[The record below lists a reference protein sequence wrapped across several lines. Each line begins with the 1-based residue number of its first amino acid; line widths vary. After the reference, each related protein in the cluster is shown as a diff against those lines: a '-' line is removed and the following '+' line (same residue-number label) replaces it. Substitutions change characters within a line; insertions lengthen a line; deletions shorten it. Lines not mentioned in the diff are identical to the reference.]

1 VAGVTSETFSVY
13 QFFEDE
19 TWERVAAGIRAE
31 AAVKRAKALTETV
44 GARIG
49 TTARVVVTDQD
60 DTTCFEWRYG
70 KGVTFPPR
78 GPS

>member
-1 VAGVTSETFSVY
+1 MTDLFSVY

-19 TWERVAAGIRAE
+19 TWERVLAGVGPE
-31 AAVKRAKALTETV
+31 AAVKRAKALTESV

-49 TTARVVVTDQD
+49 TTARVIVTDQD

-70 KGVTFPPR
+70 KGVTYPPR
-78 GPS
+78 SPS